1 MVYFLI
7 CFIILDCDFIFNK
20 FYWNPLPQGWR
31 YDPQKWF
38 CICFCKVSQGHHLP
52 TAIFI
57 EFLGLRVPITCRYYN
72 SKLWVSG
79 SQKRFFCFSLP
90 LPPPHTHTHR
100 KAFSL
105 SPYVGAWIVFQ
116 FTFTKRV
123 QTFKIL
129 ALHKGFISNSLPI
142 QDQPH
147 FLFIVGIKTLLS
159 QPPGKT

>member
-90 LPPPHTHTHR
+90 LPPPHTHTHTE
-100 KAFSL
+100 KP
-105 SPYVGAWIVFQ
+105 SPYLPMLVHELFFSSPLQRGSRLSKSWLYTRVLFQ
-116 FTFTKRV
+116 TLCLYKTS
-123 QTFKIL
+123 L
-129 ALHKGFISNSLPI
+129 ISSL
-142 QDQPH
+142 
-147 FLFIVGIKTLLS
+147 L
-159 QPPGKT
+159 